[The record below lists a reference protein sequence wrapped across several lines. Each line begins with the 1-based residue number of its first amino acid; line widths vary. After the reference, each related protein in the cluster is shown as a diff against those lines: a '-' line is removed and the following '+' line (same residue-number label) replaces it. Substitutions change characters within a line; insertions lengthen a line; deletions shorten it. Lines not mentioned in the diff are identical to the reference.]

1 MSIFKYPYITI
12 TLFAVF
18 ILILGAIGIYFGH
31 KAFKSADGA
40 AETDGFVNSAKL
52 ETDFNKLGKLR
63 KNRVIVYINFS
74 FGNAA
79 SIYSESK
86 VWNVFFRIKP
96 LVSGSLGSFFEFA
109 AVGEKNCIALAS
121 ADESTAVS
129 RISRCNDEITAALI
143 KSGEFNLIK
152 TNFGLY
158 SAVASDISFDEA
170 VRRAESASVIAKNS
184 NTVYCVWNGTVGK
197 KLESKL
203 KIENSIKSEIDSNSF
218 FLEYQPVVDAETK
231 KIVGAE
237 VLSRLNSKQDGIIT
251 PGKFMSAL
259 DSAALSD
266 TFDYYIFEKN
276 CKWISNRREVRERY
290 NYAVNFSRTTL
301 CDPCFAERIIGILD
315 KYNISSSSVALE
327 ILEDKKINGEAKER
341 IIDNLKK
348 IRSKGIP
355 VLLDD
360 FGGGYTSF
368 DDLQN
373 LEIDIVKIDSSI
385 TKNVNTQAGR
395 LIFKNVVRTAKDL
408 GLRVICEGIETAE
421 QEAAAVDAGCD
432 MLQGFYYFRPMS
444 VTCLEELFEKNEV

>member
-1 MSIFKYPYITI
+1 
-12 TLFAVF
+12 
-18 ILILGAIGIYFGH
+18 
-31 KAFKSADGA
+31 
-40 AETDGFVNSAKL
+40 
-52 ETDFNKLGKLR
+52 
-63 KNRVIVYINFS
+63 
-74 FGNAA
+74 
-79 SIYSESK
+79 
-86 VWNVFFRIKP
+86 
-96 LVSGSLGSFFEFA
+96 
-109 AVGEKNCIALAS
+109 
-121 ADESTAVS
+121 
-129 RISRCNDEITAALI
+129 
-143 KSGEFNLIK
+143 
-152 TNFGLY
+152 
-158 SAVASDISFDEA
+158 
-170 VRRAESASVIAKNS
+170 
-184 NTVYCVWNGTVGK
+184 
-197 KLESKL
+197 
-203 KIENSIKSEIDSNSF
+203 
-218 FLEYQPVVDAETK
+218 
-231 KIVGAE
+231 
-237 VLSRLNSKQDGIIT
+237 
-251 PGKFMSAL
+251 MSAL

-315 KYNISSSSVALE
+315 KYNSSVALE